1 MSSAAGNKSGHESG
15 PTHKIESCTRL
26 SSWTRR
32 GFVQAG
38 TFLGSCLMFPLNG
51 WGDSRRARETIA
63 RGTVFENRDG
73 SGRPSLENP
82 GIPHVGVSNGETIVL
97 TDVQGRWELPV
108 DDQVDSIFVIKPR
121 GWMVP
126 LNDQGL
132 PQATYLH
139 APEGSPKLRYAGI
152 EATGPLPA
160 SIDFGL
166 SRQEEPDQFKA
177 IFCGD
182 PQPRDAREVD
192 YIARSFIPQ
201 VRNTEA
207 AFGVSL
213 GDIMFDNLS
222 LYPRL
227 NQTMGLLNRPVYNV
241 LGNHD
246 LNFDARDNRHA
257 YDTFKR
263 TYGATYYSFDWGPV
277 HFLVLNNVEWTGVDP
292 DRPGSRGGYR
302 GFLGQRQLNFIKND
316 LALVPPD
323 KLVVL
328 AMHIPLINGIVQ
340 SPGVETVDRE
350 ELFRLL
356 ENRPHLLSLSAHMH
370 WHANLFLGPDQGFQG
385 ARPLHHIVA
394 GTLCGSW
401 FTGAPD
407 LEGIPHAMM
416 ADGNPRGYLEVEFD
430 GNQYKI
436 DGYRAIGYPADYQ
449 IQIGCPIEV
458 AQAELGDRLV
468 YANVLDGSEH
478 SKVRFRIGEADNWRE
493 MEKVWEENPMQQAL
507 FERDARLEL
516 PYRPLSKGTICQH
529 LWRIPLPA
537 DTPVG
542 IHRVEIES
550 TDMYGHLHRGST
562 TVRVTG

>member
-1 MSSAAGNKSGHESG
+1 MSSSKKNKSNIGGEAFS
-15 PTHKIESCTRL
+15 RFNR
-26 SSWTRR
+26 WTRR
-32 GFVQAG
+32 GFVKAG
-38 TFLGSCLMFPLNG
+38 TFFGSSLMFPLTG
-51 WGDSRRARETIA
+51 WGSAGKPGPPIA

-73 SGRPSLENP
+73 SGRPSPENP
-82 GIPHVGVSNGETIVL
+82 GLANVGVSNGEVIAL
-97 TDVQGRWELPV
+97 TDSQGQWELPV
-108 DDQVDSIFVIKPR
+108 DDQVDTLFVIKPR

-126 LNDQGL
+126 LDANGL

-139 APEGSPKLRYAGI
+139 RPEGSPTLRHEGI
-152 EATGPLPA
+152 PATGPLPA

-166 SRQEEPDQFKA
+166 TRQEEPDRFTA

-182 PQPRDAREVD
+182 PQPRDAKEVD

-227 NQTMGLLNRPVYNV
+227 NETMGLLKRPVYNV

-246 LNFDARDNRHA
+246 LNFDARDNQHA
-257 YDTFKR
+257 FDTFKR
-263 TYGATYYSFDWGPV
+263 TFGSTYYSFDWGPV
-277 HFLVLNNVEWTGVDP
+277 HFLILNNVEWTGMNLDQ
-292 DRPGSRGGYR
+292 PGSRASYR
-302 GFLGQRQLNFIKND
+302 GFLGQRQLNFIQND
-316 LALVPPD
+316 LALVPRD
-323 KLVVL
+323 QLVVL
-328 AMHIPLINGIVQ
+328 AMHIPLINGISQ
-340 SPGVETVDRE
+340 SPGVETGDRE
-350 ELFRLL
+350 ALFRLL

-370 WHANLFLGPDQGFQG
+370 WHANLFLGPEQGFQG
-385 ARPLHHIVA
+385 TRPLHHIVT

-407 LEGIPHAMM
+407 VEGIPHAMM
-416 ADGNPRGYLEVEFD
+416 ADGNPRGYLEIEFE

-458 AQAELGDRLV
+458 AQADLAETGI

-478 SKVRFRIGEADNWRE
+478 SRVSCRIGDSEMWRE
-493 MEKVWEENPMQQAL
+493 MEKVWEPNPIQQTL
-507 FERDARLEL
+507 FERDAKLEL

-537 DTPVG
+537 ETPVG
-542 IHRVEIES
+542 IHRVEIEA
-550 TDMYGHLHRGST
+550 TDMYGHVHRGST